1 MDHGF
6 YRWPRSSPSGA
17 SPSCQLNNLVG
28 LNANAQLGA
37 MEDRSSAAAS
47 QDT

>member
-1 MDHGF
+1 MGQGC
-6 YRWPRSSPSGA
+6 YSWPRSSPSGA

-37 MEDRSSAAAS
+37 MEDRSPEAAS